1 MNLFSITGGYIIY
14 GQLPCGKSESTVGV
28 NTVVMSK
35 IQVQDQMVDSCL
47 LQDLPKPPIHNLWEL
62 DTIGI
67 KEDSLTVGERY
78 AVDFFTKS
86 IQLMVISIGSAYPG
100 KGIRQRF
107 QRIIIWLSAN

>member
-1 MNLFSITGGYIIY
+1 
-14 GQLPCGKSESTVGV
+14 
-28 NTVVMSK
+28 MSK

-67 KEDSLTVGERY
+67 KEDSLTVGERH

-86 IQLMVISIGSAYPG
+86 IQYDGDKYWVRLPWKRDPSEVSNE
-100 KGIRQRF
+100 
-107 QRIIIWLSAN
+107 LSYGCRPTKFSSDPPQ